1 MESTQKVEEVP
12 KVEEE
17 KKDYADI
24 IFNYDDENKKCV
36 DCGAEN
42 PTMASINNGVTICET
57 CSKSHTSLGYA
68 ISYLRP
74 LNAEWDD
81 YLLYFMEVGGN
92 SQFKKQIEKLGLN
105 PKFPIDMKYKSC
117 AVDYYRRNLKAKV
130 TNTKESEVD
139 YKDPNETM
147 INPAN
152 SFPEFENYELGSIKV
167 EKSTGMKI
175 KGFFGKVGQSFK
187 RAGTKIENSKATET
201 LKKGGQK
208 TVEGL
213 KKAGTFV
220 AGTTAP
226 VTSKIKIGA
235 KVVGMKMKSF
245 FGGLFSNGQ

>member
-1 MESTQKVEEVP
+1 MEQTPKVEEGA

-17 KKDYADI
+17 KKDYAEI

-42 PTMASINNGVTICET
+42 PTMASINNGVTLCET
-57 CSKSHTSLGYA
+57 CSKAHTSLGYA

-74 LNAEWDD
+74 LNGEGDE

-92 SQFKKQIEKLGLN
+92 ARFKKETEKLGLELT
-105 PKFPIDMKYKSC
+105 ISIEMKYKSC

-130 TNTKESEVD
+130 TNTKENEID

-147 INPAN
+147 TNAPN

-167 EKSTGMKI
+167 ERSTGMKI

-220 AGTTAP
+220 AETTAP